1 MIPRSFAEKHYRSAG
16 DRCLRGVLDEFFER
30 QFPKLF
36 GPIIRKRIVEE
47 VLKLIESVHRPHE
60 HLQPGQCLWL
70 AVDKATRA
78 DSPDRR
84 LRPVILTL
92 VDPEGVRRLAAGE
105 RMASIVPD
113 AIARIMREAYAQ
125 GALLSMRDIELLTW
139 RSSGALTESRKRY
152 EQQHGGPLPHTGTLH
167 DMGSCIT
174 HKEQI
179 VRKVV
184 HEGKDPRQ
192 VAADTHH
199 TLPAVE
205 RYVRDYWRV
214 RQCYA
219 KEPSVDYIATVT
231 GLSPHVVKQY
241 IKLMP
246 EETA

>member
-1 MIPRSFAEKHYRSAG
+1 MIPRSYAQKRYRSAG
-16 DRCLRGVLDEFFER
+16 DRCVRGVLDEFFER

-36 GPIIRKRIVEE
+36 GPMIRKRIVEE
-47 VLKLIESVHRPHE
+47 LMKLIESVYRPHK

-78 DSPDRR
+78 DSPNRR
-84 LRPVILTL
+84 LRPVILTM
-92 VDPEGVRRLAAGE
+92 VEPEGVKRLAAGQP
-105 RMASIVPD
+105 MPSIIPD
-113 AIARIMREAYAQ
+113 AIARIMHEAHAQ

-139 RSSGALTESRKRY
+139 RSSGALTEHRKHY
-152 EQQHGGPLPHTGTLH
+152 EQQHDGPLPHTGTLH

-174 HKEQI
+174 HKAQI
-179 VRKVV
+179 VRKAV

-192 VAADTHH
+192 VALDTRH
-199 TLPAVE
+199 TLPSVE

-219 KEPSVDYIATVT
+219 KEPSIDYIATVT
-231 GLSPHVVKQY
+231 GLSRHVVKQY
-241 IKLMP
+241 IELIL